1 MARHMIRSTP
11 SIHWSAPRRPNHQ
24 SKFLDVGVGLL
35 GKMFL
40 ERIVPEKVPGISPKS
55 IKIDQKSLKIQSL
68 EAERVQGA
76 SQACP
81 RSIFHHFFRFL
92 DIPGPPKMEPKS
104 LQVAKNPSKND
115 VKKIKR
121 FQTRV
126 FIDFSLFWPH
136 EMESKSKLFLKF
148 CENVDIVEIVVFPQ

>member
-1 MARHMIRSTP
+1 
-11 SIHWSAPRRPNHQ
+11 
-24 SKFLDVGVGLL
+24 
-35 GKMFL
+35 MFL

-92 DIPGPPKMEPKS
+92 DPPGPPKMEPKS
-104 LQVAKNPSKND
+104 LQVAKIRSKND
-115 VKKIKR
+115 VKKLS
-121 FQTRV
+121 V
-126 FIDFSLFWPH
+126 FRH
-136 EMESKSKLFLKF
+136 AFLSIFYGFDLTKWSQNRSF
-148 CENVDIVEIVVFPQ
+148 F